1 MKRLIHHSLFASI
14 LLVCLLFV
22 NSGLATQSVELEM
35 TEFNDS
41 KVEIPQL
48 TGMDNSFVE
57 NTINEAI
64 KAAAADHLNTLSLLQ
79 SGTPGQ
85 LTVKG
90 KYTVIPS
97 RDGHD
102 LLSILLTAQGRMPT
116 GRPGHQQIPL
126 SFDLANGQSVTA
138 EQIFKDT
145 AAAQTWFE
153 VKVAEIFEETLSNY
167 LDIED
172 LKPFPLE
179 RFLIDETGITFY
191 YPDNTLTWLSGQTAS
206 IHFLYHEILDQLKLE
221 EQSFLGNLGVL
232 ERLKPDEQSQARI
245 KDIVK
250 DGRLPG
256 FDIRLGEK
264 MLDIQEQFGLLYDP
278 EGFAEGESV
287 QLEDDRYRETLLI
300 AYGDGLLDGIL
311 SKRMNLL
318 GLITGLST
326 QDDVQSVL
334 GEPFTSLDMT
344 DTAAALYK
352 LPVGVMDVYP
362 VEGVELRMYYQ
373 EDRVLY
379 AVWIQTIK

>member
-1 MKRLIHHSLFASI
+1 MKRLIYHSLFASI
-14 LLVCLLFV
+14 LLVCLLLV
-22 NSGLATQSVELEM
+22 YPGLATQGIELEI

-48 TGMDNSFVE
+48 KGMDNSFVE
-57 NTINEAI
+57 NTVNEAI
-64 KAAAADHLNTLSLLQ
+64 KAAAAEHLNTLSVLQ
-79 SGTPGQ
+79 AGTSGQ
-85 LTVKG
+85 LTVNG
-90 KYTVIPS
+90 KYTVMTS
-97 RDGHD
+97 LDGHD
-102 LLSILLTAQGRMPT
+102 LLSVLLTAFGRMPT

-126 SFDLANGQSVTA
+126 SFDLANGQPVTA
-138 EQIFKDT
+138 EQIFKDL

-153 VKVAEIFEETLSNY
+153 VKVAEIYEETLSNY

-179 RFLIDETGITFY
+179 RFLIDETGLTFY
-191 YPDNTLTWLSGQTAS
+191 YPDNTLTWLSGKTAS
-206 IHFLYHEILDQLKLE
+206 IHFLYHEILDQLKIE
-221 EQSFLGNLGVL
+221 ESSFLGNLGVL
-232 ERLKPDEQSQARI
+232 ERLKPNEQSQTRI
-245 KDIVK
+245 KDIIK

-278 EGFAEGESV
+278 EGFAEGESI

-311 SKRMNLL
+311 SKRMNLF

-326 QDDVQSVL
+326 QDQAQSVL

-344 DTAAALYK
+344 QTAAALYK
-352 LPVGVMDVYP
+352 LPVGIMDVYQI
-362 VEGVELRMYYQ
+362 EEAELRMYYQ

>member
-14 LLVCLLFV
+14 LLVCLLLV
-22 NSGLATQSVELEM
+22 YPGLATQGIELEI

-48 TGMDNSFVE
+48 KGMDNSFVE
-57 NTINEAI
+57 NTVNEAI
-64 KAAAADHLNTLSLLQ
+64 KAAAAEHLNTLSVLQ
-79 SGTPGQ
+79 AGTSGQ
-85 LTVKG
+85 LTVNG
-90 KYTVIPS
+90 KYTVMTS
-97 RDGHD
+97 LDGHD
-102 LLSILLTAQGRMPT
+102 LLSVLLTAFGRMPT

-126 SFDLANGQSVTA
+126 SFDLANGQPVTA
-138 EQIFKDT
+138 EQIFKDL

-153 VKVAEIFEETLSNY
+153 VKVAEIYEETLSNY

-179 RFLIDETGITFY
+179 RFLIDETGLTFY
-191 YPDNTLTWLSGQTAS
+191 YPDNTLTWLSGKTAS
-206 IHFLYHEILDQLKLE
+206 IHFLYHEILDQLKIE
-221 EQSFLGNLGVL
+221 ESSFLGNLGVL
-232 ERLKPDEQSQARI
+232 ERLKPNEQSQTRI
-245 KDIVK
+245 KDIIK

-278 EGFAEGESV
+278 EGFAEGESI

-311 SKRMNLL
+311 SKRMNLF

-326 QDDVQSVL
+326 QDQAQSVL

-344 DTAAALYK
+344 QTAAALYK
-352 LPVGVMDVYP
+352 LPVGIMDVYQI
-362 VEGVELRMYYQ
+362 EEAELRMYYQ

>member
-14 LLVCLLFV
+14 LLVCLLLV
-22 NSGLATQSVELEM
+22 YPGLATQGIELEI

-48 TGMDNSFVE
+48 KGMDNSFVE
-57 NTINEAI
+57 NTVNEAI
-64 KAAAADHLNTLSLLQ
+64 NAAAAEHLNTLSVLQ
-79 SGTPGQ
+79 AGTSGQ
-85 LTVKG
+85 LTVNG
-90 KYTVIPS
+90 KYTVMTS
-97 RDGHD
+97 LDGHD
-102 LLSILLTAQGRMPT
+102 LLSVLLTAFGRMPT

-126 SFDLANGQSVTA
+126 SFDLANGQPVTA
-138 EQIFKDT
+138 EQIFKDL

-153 VKVAEIFEETLSNY
+153 VKVAEIYEETLSNY

-179 RFLIDETGITFY
+179 RFLIDETGLTFY
-191 YPDNTLTWLSGQTAS
+191 YPDNTLTWLSGKTAS
-206 IHFLYHEILDQLKLE
+206 IHFLYHEILDQLKIE
-221 EQSFLGNLGVL
+221 ESSFLGNLGVL
-232 ERLKPDEQSQARI
+232 ERLKPNEQSQTRI
-245 KDIVK
+245 KDIIK

-278 EGFAEGESV
+278 EGFAEGESI

-311 SKRMNLL
+311 SKRMNLF

-326 QDDVQSVL
+326 QDQAQSVL

-344 DTAAALYK
+344 QTAAALYK
-352 LPVGVMDVYP
+352 LPVGIMDVYQI
-362 VEGVELRMYYQ
+362 EEAELRMYYQ

>member
-14 LLVCLLFV
+14 LLVCLLLV
-22 NSGLATQSVELEM
+22 YPGLATQGIELEI
-35 TEFNDS
+35 TQFNDS

-48 TGMDNSFVE
+48 KGMDNSFVE
-57 NTINEAI
+57 NTVNEAI
-64 KAAAADHLNTLSLLQ
+64 NAAAAEHLNTLSVLQ
-79 SGTPGQ
+79 AGTSGQ
-85 LTVKG
+85 LTVNG
-90 KYTVIPS
+90 KYTVMTS
-97 RDGHD
+97 LDGHD
-102 LLSILLTAQGRMPT
+102 LLSVLLTAFGRMPT

-126 SFDLANGQSVTA
+126 SFDLANGQPVTA
-138 EQIFKDT
+138 EQIFKDL

-153 VKVAEIFEETLSNY
+153 VKVAEIYEETLSNY

-179 RFLIDETGITFY
+179 RFLIDETGLTFY
-191 YPDNTLTWLSGQTAS
+191 YPDNTLTWLSGKTAS
-206 IHFLYHEILDQLKLE
+206 IHFLYHEILDQLKIE
-221 EQSFLGNLGVL
+221 ESSFLGNLGVL
-232 ERLKPDEQSQARI
+232 ERLKPNEQSQTRI
-245 KDIVK
+245 KDIIK

-278 EGFAEGESV
+278 EGFAEGESI

-311 SKRMNLL
+311 SKRMNLF

-326 QDDVQSVL
+326 QDQAQSVL

-344 DTAAALYK
+344 QTAAALYK
-352 LPVGVMDVYP
+352 LPVGIMDVYQI
-362 VEGVELRMYYQ
+362 EEAELRMYYQ

>member
-1 MKRLIHHSLFASI
+1 MKRLIYHSLFASI
-14 LLVCLLFV
+14 LLVCLLLV
-22 NSGLATQSVELEM
+22 YPGLATQGIELEI

-48 TGMDNSFVE
+48 KGMDNSFVE
-57 NTINEAI
+57 NTVNEAI
-64 KAAAADHLNTLSLLQ
+64 NAAAAEHLNTLSVLQ
-79 SGTPGQ
+79 AGTSGQ
-85 LTVKG
+85 LTVNG
-90 KYTVIPS
+90 KYTVMTS
-97 RDGHD
+97 LDGHD
-102 LLSILLTAQGRMPT
+102 LLSVLLTAFGRMPT

-126 SFDLANGQSVTA
+126 SFDLANGQPVTA
-138 EQIFKDT
+138 EQIFKDL

-153 VKVAEIFEETLSNY
+153 VKVAEIYEETLSNY

-179 RFLIDETGITFY
+179 RFLIDETGLTFY
-191 YPDNTLTWLSGQTAS
+191 YPDNTLTWLSGKTAS
-206 IHFLYHEILDQLKLE
+206 IHFLYHEILDQLKIE
-221 EQSFLGNLGVL
+221 ESSFLGNLGVL
-232 ERLKPDEQSQARI
+232 ERLKPNEQSQTRI
-245 KDIVK
+245 KDIIK

-278 EGFAEGESV
+278 EGFAEGESI

-311 SKRMNLL
+311 SKRMNLF

-326 QDDVQSVL
+326 QDQAQSVL

-344 DTAAALYK
+344 QTAAALYK
-352 LPVGVMDVYP
+352 LPVGIMDVYQI
-362 VEGVELRMYYQ
+362 EEAELRMYYQ